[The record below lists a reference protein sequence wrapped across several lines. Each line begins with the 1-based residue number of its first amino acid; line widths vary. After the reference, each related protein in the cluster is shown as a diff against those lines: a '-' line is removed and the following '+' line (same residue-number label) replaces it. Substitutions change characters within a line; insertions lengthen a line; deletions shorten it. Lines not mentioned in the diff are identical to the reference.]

1 MFALIKLLC
10 YYINMK
16 KLKEIRISKNF
27 TCAQMAEKLGITKSY
42 YWKIENARSLLSYK
56 MAWNIAKI
64 LDLKPD
70 DLFYEEFEEKSK
82 N

>member
-1 MFALIKLLC
+1 
-10 YYINMK
+10 MK
-16 KLKEIRISKNF
+16 KLKEIRSSKNL

-42 YWKIENARSLLSYK
+42 YWKIENARSILSYK

-64 LDLKPD
+64 FELKPD
-70 DLFYEEFEEKSK
+70 DLFYEEFEEKSE